1 MPWVLPL
8 TQPWL
13 PVYAFWSGSKAEC
26 HPMAAYPNPL
36 ILFVP
41 RLSSG
46 EYRSLTASLTSPPI
60 APLILSRCHPSSAT
74 PTWFLIV
81 PPPVKQFTARSPPLK
96 WLDSSQT
103 TALIGNLRLG
113 DGVKYF
119 MLEVEDWTQ
128 PAPQATS
135 PRSPE
140 ASRPGQ
146 QRANSLS
153 GSILPARSSPSN
165 GTKAR
170 LVGRSVSDGG
180 TVQGRLNGVDR
191 TVGAGKSG
199 PGEARTEPSAGVPPI
214 AEKDTD
220 TDDPKEGSSSKGL
233 PVSSVGN
240 RTSATTKNASPSPPS
255 SPPTIRAST
264 SLLST
269 SLRQPLPRPF
279 NDSDDEDDRS
289 QPLRHSMHSLAR
301 SPPGPFI
308 PLLDPIIQGQRAP
321 SPKRSTPNTAGL
333 GRTSTSLVP
342 STPTTPTAEVSKVFV
357 EGGTSPRLDKGKG
370 KELPPSTTNT
380 STATGTPSTPSVQ
393 HSPRLGARADLPA
406 PSLPPSVKQSKNQP
420 PLSSSPLRV
429 SRLAGESPSPSSSST
444 RSRAR
449 LSATP
454 LAVPFSGRAQSGLA
468 GNKRPLS
475 VGMPGGFDQA
485 MLSTSPPSAS
495 NPLTRDT
502 NASVSNI
509 SKARASVA
517 VISELESD
525 PSTSTTLQPR
535 TTGLSSVSENELNT
549 EPSSTR
555 PSENVSEA
563 ATSQPG
569 GSSNLRGLNGGKGQ
583 RVETEEARAGGG
595 GGLTSVARNVGNANT
610 QTERRR
616 TTSMMGTAAGGWL
629 GGWGATFGRRS
640 ATRPTTSDNGGGDA
654 GGVAALLK
662 RYNEGT

>member
-1 MPWVLPL
+1 
-8 TQPWL
+8 
-13 PVYAFWSGSKAEC
+13 G
-26 HPMAAYPNPL
+26 H
-36 ILFVP
+36 
-41 RLSSG
+41 
-46 EYRSLTASLTSPPI
+46 
-60 APLILSRCHPSSAT
+60 
-74 PTWFLIV
+74 
-81 PPPVKQFTARSPPLK
+81 
-96 WLDSSQT
+96 
-103 TALIGNLRLG
+103 
-113 DGVKYF
+113 
-119 MLEVEDWTQ
+119 
-128 PAPQATS
+128 
-135 PRSPE
+135 
-140 ASRPGQ
+140 
-146 QRANSLS
+146 
-153 GSILPARSSPSN
+153 
-165 GTKAR
+165 
-170 LVGRSVSDGG
+170 
-180 TVQGRLNGVDR
+180 LNGVDR
-191 TVGAGKSG
+191 VAGAGKSG
-199 PGEARTEPSAGVPPI
+199 PGEGRTVPSTGVPPI

-240 RTSATTKNASPSPPS
+240 RTSATTKNTSPSPPS

-279 NDSDDEDDRS
+279 DDSDDEDDRS
-289 QPLRHSMHSLAR
+289 QPLRHSMLAKP
-301 SPPGPFI
+301 PPGPFL

-370 KELPPSTTNT
+370 KELPPPATNT

-393 HSPRLGARADLPA
+393 PSPRLGARAELPV

-454 LAVPFSGRAQSGLA
+454 LAVPFSGRTQSGLA

-485 MLSTSPPSAS
+485 MLSTSPPSTS

-502 NASVSNI
+502 NASISNM

-525 PSTSTTLQPR
+525 LSQSTTSQPR
-535 TTGLSSVSENELNT
+535 TSGLSSVSENELST

-555 PSENVSEA
+555 PTEGVSEA
-563 ATSQPG
+563 STLQSG

-583 RVETEEARAGGG
+583 RVETEEASAGGG
-595 GGLTSVARNVGNANT
+595 GGLTSGSRNVGNANT

-616 TTSMMGTAAGGWL
+616 TTSMMGTAGGGWL
-629 GGWGATFGRRS
+629 SGWGATFGRRS
-640 ATRPTTSDNGGGDA
+640 ATRTMTSDNSAGDA

-662 RYNEGT
+662 KYNEGS